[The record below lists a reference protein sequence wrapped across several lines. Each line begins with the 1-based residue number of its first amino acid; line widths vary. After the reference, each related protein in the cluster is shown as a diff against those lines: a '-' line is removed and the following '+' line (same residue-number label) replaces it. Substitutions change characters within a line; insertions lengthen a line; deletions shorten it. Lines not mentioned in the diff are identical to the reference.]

1 MESVEGV
8 TVIIIPDWF
17 IWVVITWFII
27 DVATSIWKRV
37 LKGKYIKEIARLK
50 EISDEY
56 DRREKEN
63 KG

>member
-1 MESVEGV
+1 MVAI
-8 TVIIIPDWF
+8 VIPGWIL
-17 IWVVITWFII
+17 WVVVIYMII
-27 DVATSIWKRV
+27 DAVTSIWRRV